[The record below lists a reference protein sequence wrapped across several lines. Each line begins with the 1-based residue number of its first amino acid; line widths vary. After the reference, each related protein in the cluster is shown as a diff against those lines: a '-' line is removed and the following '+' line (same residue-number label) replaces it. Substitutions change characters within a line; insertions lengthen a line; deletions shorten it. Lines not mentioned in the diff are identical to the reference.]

1 MADIERIAGMI
12 RALMDRAQCIY
23 PKSYPLAHFAVHA
36 DGSCRFSVYALGS
49 GVSDISVFARSLDEA
64 YALACAELDERDP
77 ELIGRTFWIVTA

>member
-12 RALMDRAQCIY
+12 RALMDRAQRIY
-23 PKSYPLAHFAVHA
+23 PKSFPLTHFAVYP
-36 DGSCRFSVYALGS
+36 DGACGFSVYALGR
-49 GVSDISVFARSLDEA
+49 GVKDISASARSPDEA